1 MHDSPNR
8 TRFRNSTELL
18 IELIL
23 NLLADLLDSY
33 LLNSNSLNGF
43 ANCIDDDGVTI

>member
-18 IELIL
+18 ILLIL

-33 LLNSNSLNGF
+33 LLNHKSLNGF